1 MLIDDLN
8 GIVEEPT
15 TVHPPSPF
23 DEEQADRSW

>member
-8 GIVEEPT
+8 AIVEQRSS
-15 TVHPPSPF
+15 VHPPSPF